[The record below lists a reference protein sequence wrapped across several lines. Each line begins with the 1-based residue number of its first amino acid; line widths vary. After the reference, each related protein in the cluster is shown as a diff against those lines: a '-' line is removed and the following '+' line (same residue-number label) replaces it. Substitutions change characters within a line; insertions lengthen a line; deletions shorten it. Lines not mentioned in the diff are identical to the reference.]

1 MTKMAKNKNNKEEAI
16 ALDVELRKSEAF
28 IEKHLKKILIVLAAV
43 IVVVAGFFIYKNH
56 MESVEAEAQGAIAKA
71 QAQFYQEQ
79 YETALNGD
87 GAASKGF
94 LNIISDY
101 SSTETANLA
110 KLYAGLSYY
119 NLKKYEDAVK
129 YLEEFDAKDDKS
141 ISPTAV
147 AALGN
152 CYVQLD
158 QKEKGAET
166 LLKAAKQADS
176 NLSAVFMVQAAIVY
190 EGLGQNDKAL
200 GIYNDVKANYQTSPL
215 YQEMDKYIERVS
227 K

>member
-1 MTKMAKNKNNKEEAI
+1 MAKNKNKQEEAI

-43 IVVVAGFFIYKNH
+43 IVVVAGYFIYQNH
-56 MESVEAEAQGAIAKA
+56 MDDVEAEAQEAIAKA

-87 GAASKGF
+87 GATSKGF
-94 LNIISDY
+94 LKIISDY
-101 SSTETANLA
+101 SGTETANLA
-110 KLYAGLSYY
+110 TLYTGLSYY
-119 NLKKYEDAVK
+119 NLKKYEEAVK
-129 YLEEFDAKDDKS
+129 YLEDFSSKGDNS
-141 ISPTAV
+141 VSPAAI

-158 QKEKGAET
+158 QNEKGAET

-176 NLSAVFMVQAAIVY
+176 NLSAVFMVQAGMVY
-190 EGLGQNDKAL
+190 ESLNQNDKAL
-200 GIYNDVKANYQTSPL
+200 SIYKEVKENYQTSPL
-215 YQEMDKYIERVS
+215 YQEMDKYIERAS